1 LDFLIFNYK
10 KSVYKNDFKIMK
22 KIILVIA
29 FLTIFNSKTTYAADL
44 PDCSESINRAVFS
57 FNMTVDKYFFKP
69 IAEVYNVLPI
79 EIRSGINNALLNI
92 DSTLTVPNQI
102 LQGNFGEAAISVSR
116 FAINSTV
123 GILGIFDP
131 ATALGIEKTNR
142 EDFGQTLAVWGVGH
156 GCYAVA
162 PFLGP
167 ISPRDGVGRILGIY
181 GDYFHMITVGG
192 STAFG
197 ENLGDTVYW
206 ATKGTEI
213 TNFRAQNIKS
223 SENLEKNSLD
233 LYSAYKSLYL
243 QRRENLVKNVKR
255 AESQYGASEDEWKK
269 VK

>member
-1 LDFLIFNYK
+1 MKKTFLI
-10 KSVYKNDFKIMK
+10 
-22 KIILVIA
+22 IA
-29 FLTIFNSKTTYAADL
+29 FLTVFNSKTIYAADL

-69 IAEVYNVLPI
+69 IAEVYNVLPV

-92 DSTLTVPNQI
+92 DSTLSVPNQI
-102 LQGNFGEAAISVSR
+102 LQGNFGEAVISVSR
-116 FAINSTV
+116 FAINSTI
-123 GILGIFDP
+123 GILGLFDP

-156 GCYAVA
+156 GCYAVV

-167 ISPRDGVGRILGIY
+167 SSPRDAFGRILGVY
-181 GDYFHMITVGG
+181 GDYFYMISAGDR
-192 STAFG
+192 TAFG

-206 ATKGTEI
+206 STKGTEI
-213 TNFRAQNIKS
+213 TNFRSQNIKS

-243 QRRENLVKNVKR
+243 QRRENLVKNIKR
-255 AESQYGASEDEWKK
+255 SESQYGASDDEWKK
-269 VK
+269 IK

>member
-1 LDFLIFNYK
+1 
-10 KSVYKNDFKIMK
+10 MK

-29 FLTIFNSKTTYAADL
+29 FLTIFNSKTIYAADL
-44 PDCSESINRAVFS
+44 PDCNEGINRAVFS

-69 IAEVYNVLPI
+69 IAEVYNVLPV
-79 EIRSGINNALLNI
+79 EIRVGINNALINI
-92 DSTLTVPNQI
+92 DSTLSVPNQI
-102 LQGNFGEAAISVSR
+102 LQGNFSEAAISVSR
-116 FAINSTV
+116 FAINSSV
-123 GILGIFDP
+123 GILGLFDP

-167 ISPRDGVGRILGIY
+167 ISPRDGVGRILGVY
-181 GDYFHMITVGG
+181 GDYFYMVTAGDR
-192 STAFG
+192 TAFG

-243 QRRENLVKNVKR
+243 QRRENLVKNIKR
-255 AESQYGASEDEWKK
+255 SESQYGASDDEWKK
-269 VK
+269 IK

>member
-1 LDFLIFNYK
+1 
-10 KSVYKNDFKIMK
+10 MK
-22 KIILVIA
+22 KTLLAITFLV
-29 FLTIFNSKTTYAADL
+29 LFNSKTIYASNL
-44 PDCSESINRAVFS
+44 PDCNENINRSIFS

-69 IAEVYNVLPI
+69 VAEFYNVLPV
-79 EIRSGINNALLNI
+79 EVRSGINNALLNI
-92 DSTLTVPNQI
+92 DSTLSVPNQI
-102 LQGNFGEAAISVSR
+102 LQGNLGEAVVSLSR

-123 GILGIFDP
+123 GILGLFDP

-142 EDFGQTLAVWGVGH
+142 EDFGQTLAVWGVDH

-167 ISPRDGVGRILGIY
+167 TSPRDLVGRILGVY
-181 GDYFHMITVGG
+181 GDYFYMISAGDR
-192 STAFG
+192 TAFG

-206 ATKGTEI
+206 STKGTEI
-213 TNFRAQNIKS
+213 VNFRSQNIKS

-255 AESQYGASEDEWKK
+255 SETQYGASEDEWKK
-269 VK
+269 IR

>member
-1 LDFLIFNYK
+1 LFLIFNYE
-10 KSVYKNDFKIMK
+10 KSVYKDNFTIMK

-29 FLTIFNSKTTYAADL
+29 FLTIFNSKTIYAADL
-44 PDCSESINRAVFS
+44 PDCNEGINRAVFS

-69 IAEVYNVLPI
+69 IAEVYNVLPV
-79 EIRSGINNALLNI
+79 EIRVGINNALINI
-92 DSTLTVPNQI
+92 DSTLSVPNQI
-102 LQGNFGEAAISVSR
+102 LQGNFSEAAISVSR

-123 GILGIFDP
+123 GILGLFDP
-131 ATALGIEKTNR
+131 ATAIGIEKTNR

-167 ISPRDGVGRILGIY
+167 ISPRDGVGRILGVY
-181 GDYFHMITVGG
+181 GDYFYMVTAGDR
-192 STAFG
+192 TAFG

-213 TNFRAQNIKS
+213 TNFRSQNIKS

-243 QRRENLVKNVKR
+243 QRRENLVRNIKR
-255 AESQYGASEDEWKK
+255 SESQYGASDDEWKK
-269 VK
+269 IK

>member
-1 LDFLIFNYK
+1 
-10 KSVYKNDFKIMK
+10 MK
-22 KIILVIA
+22 KTILVIA
-29 FLTIFNSKTTYAADL
+29 FLTIFNSKTIYASDL
-44 PDCSESINRAVFS
+44 PDCNENINRAVFS

-69 IAEVYNVLPI
+69 IAEVYNVLPV
-79 EIRSGINNALLNI
+79 EIRVGINNALINI
-92 DSTLTVPNQI
+92 DSTLSVPNQI
-102 LQGNFGEAAISVSR
+102 LQGNFSEAAISVSR
-116 FAINSTV
+116 FAINSSV
-123 GILGIFDP
+123 GILGLFDP

-167 ISPRDGVGRILGIY
+167 ISPRDGVGRILGVY
-181 GDYFHMITVGG
+181 GDYFYMVSAGDR
-192 STAFG
+192 TAFG

-213 TNFRAQNIKS
+213 TNFRSQNIKS

-255 AESQYGASEDEWKK
+255 SESQYGASDEEWKK
-269 VK
+269 IK

>member
-1 LDFLIFNYK
+1 
-10 KSVYKNDFKIMK
+10 MK
-22 KIILVIA
+22 KTILVIA
-29 FLTIFNSKTTYAADL
+29 FLTIFNSKTIYAADL
-44 PDCSESINRAVFS
+44 PDCNESINRAVFS

-69 IAEVYNVLPI
+69 IAEVYNVLPV
-79 EIRSGINNALLNI
+79 EIRVGINNALINI
-92 DSTLTVPNQI
+92 DSTLSVPNQI
-102 LQGNFGEAAISVSR
+102 LQGNFSEAAISVSR
-116 FAINSTV
+116 FAINSSV
-123 GILGIFDP
+123 GILGLFDP

-142 EDFGQTLAVWGVGH
+142 EDFGQTLAVWGFDH

-167 ISPRDGVGRILGIY
+167 ISPRDGVGRILGVY
-181 GDYFHMITVGG
+181 GDYFYMVSAGDR
-192 STAFG
+192 TAFG

-213 TNFRAQNIKS
+213 TNFRSQNIKS

-255 AESQYGASEDEWKK
+255 SESQYGASDEEWKK
-269 VK
+269 IK

>member
-1 LDFLIFNYK
+1 
-10 KSVYKNDFKIMK
+10 MK
-22 KIILVIA
+22 KTILVIA
-29 FLTIFNSKTTYAADL
+29 FLTIFNSKTIYAADL
-44 PDCSESINRAVFS
+44 PDCNESINRAVFS

-69 IAEVYNVLPI
+69 IAEVYNVLPV
-79 EIRSGINNALLNI
+79 EIRVGINNALINI
-92 DSTLTVPNQI
+92 DSTLSVPNQI
-102 LQGNFGEAAISVSR
+102 LQGNFSEAAISVSR
-116 FAINSTV
+116 FAINSSV
-123 GILGIFDP
+123 GILGLFDP

-142 EDFGQTLAVWGVGH
+142 EDFGQTLAVWGVDH

-167 ISPRDGVGRILGIY
+167 ISPRDGVGRILGVY
-181 GDYFHMITVGG
+181 GDYFYMVSAGDR
-192 STAFG
+192 TAFG

-213 TNFRAQNIKS
+213 TNFRSQNIKS

-255 AESQYGASEDEWKK
+255 SESQYGASDEEWKK
-269 VK
+269 IK

>member
-1 LDFLIFNYK
+1 MFLIFNYE
-10 KSVYKNDFKIMK
+10 KSVYKDNFKIMK
-22 KIILVIA
+22 KTILVIA
-29 FLTIFNSKTTYAADL
+29 FLTIFNSKTIYAAVL
-44 PDCSESINRAVFS
+44 PDCNARLNRAVFS

-69 IAEVYNVLPI
+69 IAEVYNVLPF

-102 LQGNFGEAAISVSR
+102 LQGNFSEAAISVSR

-123 GILGIFDP
+123 GILGLFDP
-131 ATALGIEKTNR
+131 AAALGIEKTNR
-142 EDFGQTLAVWGVGH
+142 EDFGQTLAVWGLGH
-156 GCYAVA
+156 GCYAVI

-167 ISPRDGVGRILGIY
+167 GSPRDAAGRILGTY
-181 GDYFHMITVGG
+181 GDYFHMVTVGDR
-192 STAFG
+192 TAFG

-206 ATKGTEI
+206 STKGTEI

-269 VK
+269 IK

>member
-1 LDFLIFNYK
+1 
-10 KSVYKNDFKIMK
+10 MK

-29 FLTIFNSKTTYAADL
+29 FLTIFNSKTIYAADL
-44 PDCSESINRAVFS
+44 PDCNEGINRAVFS

-69 IAEVYNVLPI
+69 IAEVYNVLPV
-79 EIRSGINNALLNI
+79 EIRVGINNALINI
-92 DSTLTVPNQI
+92 DSTLSVPNQI
-102 LQGNFGEAAISVSR
+102 LQGNFSEAAISVSR
-116 FAINSTV
+116 FAINSSV
-123 GILGIFDP
+123 GILGLFDP

-167 ISPRDGVGRILGIY
+167 ISPRDGVGRILGVY
-181 GDYFHMITVGG
+181 GDYFYMVSAGDR
-192 STAFG
+192 TAFG

-213 TNFRAQNIKS
+213 TNFRSQNIKS

-255 AESQYGASEDEWKK
+255 SESQYGASEDEWKK
-269 VK
+269 IK

>member
-1 LDFLIFNYK
+1 
-10 KSVYKNDFKIMK
+10 MK
-22 KIILVIA
+22 KIFLVIA
-29 FLTIFNSKTTYAADL
+29 FLTVFNSKTIYAADL
-44 PDCSESINRAVFS
+44 PDCNEVINRAVFS

-69 IAEVYNVLPI
+69 IAEVYNVLPV

-92 DSTLTVPNQI
+92 DSTLSVPNQI

-123 GILGIFDP
+123 GILGLFDP

-142 EDFGQTLAVWGVGH
+142 EDFGQTLAVWGFDH
-156 GCYAVA
+156 GCYAVV

-167 ISPRDGVGRILGIY
+167 ASPRDAVGRILGVY
-181 GDYFHMITVGG
+181 GDYFYMVSAGDR
-192 STAFG
+192 TALG

-206 ATKGTEI
+206 STKGTEI

-255 AESQYGASEDEWKK
+255 SESQYGAGDDEWKK
-269 VK
+269 IK

>member
-1 LDFLIFNYK
+1 
-10 KSVYKNDFKIMK
+10 MK
-22 KIILVIA
+22 KTILVIA
-29 FLTIFNSKTTYAADL
+29 FLTIFNSKTIYAADL
-44 PDCSESINRAVFS
+44 PDCNESINRAVFS

-69 IAEVYNVLPI
+69 IAEVYNVLPV
-79 EIRSGINNALLNI
+79 EIRVGINNALINI
-92 DSTLTVPNQI
+92 DSTLSVPNQI
-102 LQGNFGEAAISVSR
+102 LQGNFSEAAISVSR
-116 FAINSTV
+116 FAINSSV
-123 GILGIFDP
+123 GILGLFDP

-167 ISPRDGVGRILGIY
+167 ISPRDGVGRILGVY
-181 GDYFHMITVGG
+181 GDYFYMVSAGDR
-192 STAFG
+192 TAFG

-213 TNFRAQNIKS
+213 TNFRSQNIKS

-255 AESQYGASEDEWKK
+255 SESQYGASDDEWKK
-269 VK
+269 IK

>member
-1 LDFLIFNYK
+1 
-10 KSVYKNDFKIMK
+10 MK

-29 FLTIFNSKTTYAADL
+29 FLTIFNSKTIYAADL
-44 PDCSESINRAVFS
+44 PDCNEGINRAVFS

-69 IAEVYNVLPI
+69 IAEVYNVLPV
-79 EIRSGINNALLNI
+79 EIRVGINNALINI
-92 DSTLTVPNQI
+92 DSTLSVPNQI
-102 LQGNFGEAAISVSR
+102 LQGNFSEAAISVSR
-116 FAINSTV
+116 FAINSSV
-123 GILGIFDP
+123 GILGLFDP

-167 ISPRDGVGRILGIY
+167 ISPRDGVGRILGVY
-181 GDYFHMITVGG
+181 GDYFYMVTAGDR
-192 STAFG
+192 TAFG

-213 TNFRAQNIKS
+213 TNFRSQNIKS

-243 QRRENLVKNVKR
+243 QRRENLVKNIKR
-255 AESQYGASEDEWKK
+255 SESQYGASDDEWKK
-269 VK
+269 IK

>member
-1 LDFLIFNYK
+1 
-10 KSVYKNDFKIMK
+10 MK

-29 FLTIFNSKTTYAADL
+29 FLTIFNSKTIYAADL
-44 PDCSESINRAVFS
+44 PDCNEGINRAVFS

-69 IAEVYNVLPI
+69 IAEVYNVLPV
-79 EIRSGINNALLNI
+79 EIRVGINNALINI
-92 DSTLTVPNQI
+92 DSTLSVPNQI
-102 LQGNFGEAAISVSR
+102 LQGNFSEAAISVSR
-116 FAINSTV
+116 FAINSSV
-123 GILGIFDP
+123 GILGLFDP

-167 ISPRDGVGRILGIY
+167 ISPRDGVGRILGVY
-181 GDYFHMITVGG
+181 GDYFYMVTAGDR
-192 STAFG
+192 TAFG

-213 TNFRAQNIKS
+213 TNFRSQNIKS

-255 AESQYGASEDEWKK
+255 SESQYGASDDEWKK
-269 VK
+269 IK

>member
-1 LDFLIFNYK
+1 
-10 KSVYKNDFKIMK
+10 MK
-22 KIILVIA
+22 KTILVIA
-29 FLTIFNSKTTYAADL
+29 FLTIFNSKTIYAADL
-44 PDCSESINRAVFS
+44 PDCNESINRAVFS

-69 IAEVYNVLPI
+69 IAEVYNVLPV
-79 EIRSGINNALLNI
+79 EIRVGINNALINI
-92 DSTLTVPNQI
+92 DSTLSVPNQI
-102 LQGNFGEAAISVSR
+102 LQGNFSEAAISVSR

-123 GILGIFDP
+123 GILGLFDP

-167 ISPRDGVGRILGIY
+167 ISPRDGVGRILGVY
-181 GDYFHMITVGG
+181 GDYFYMVSAGDR
-192 STAFG
+192 TAFG

-213 TNFRAQNIKS
+213 TNFRSQNIKS

-255 AESQYGASEDEWKK
+255 SESQYGASDEEWKK
-269 VK
+269 IK

>member
-1 LDFLIFNYK
+1 
-10 KSVYKNDFKIMK
+10 MK

-29 FLTIFNSKTTYAADL
+29 FLTIFNSKTIYAADL
-44 PDCSESINRAVFS
+44 PDCNEGINRAVFS

-69 IAEVYNVLPI
+69 IAEVYNVLPV
-79 EIRSGINNALLNI
+79 EIRVGINNALINI
-92 DSTLTVPNQI
+92 DSTLSVPNQI
-102 LQGNFGEAAISVSR
+102 LQGNFSEAAISVSR
-116 FAINSTV
+116 FAINSSV
-123 GILGIFDP
+123 GILGLFDP

-142 EDFGQTLAVWGVGH
+142 EDFGQTLAVWGVDH

-162 PFLGP
+162 PLFGP
-167 ISPRDGVGRILGIY
+167 TSPRDFVGRILGVY
-181 GDYFHMITVGG
+181 GDYFYMVSAGDR
-192 STAFG
+192 TAFG

-213 TNFRAQNIKS
+213 TNFRSQNIKS

-255 AESQYGASEDEWKK
+255 SESQYGASDEEWKK
-269 VK
+269 IK

>member
-1 LDFLIFNYK
+1 
-10 KSVYKNDFKIMK
+10 MK

-29 FLTIFNSKTTYAADL
+29 FLTIFNSKTIYAADL
-44 PDCSESINRAVFS
+44 PDCNEGINRAVFS

-69 IAEVYNVLPI
+69 IAEVYNVLPV
-79 EIRSGINNALLNI
+79 EIRVGINNALINI
-92 DSTLTVPNQI
+92 DSTLSVPNQI
-102 LQGNFGEAAISVSR
+102 LQGNFSEAAISVSR
-116 FAINSTV
+116 FAINSSV
-123 GILGIFDP
+123 GILGLFDP

-142 EDFGQTLAVWGVGH
+142 EDFGQTLAVWGVDH

-167 ISPRDGVGRILGIY
+167 ISPRDGVGRILGVY
-181 GDYFHMITVGG
+181 GDYFYMVTAGDR
-192 STAFG
+192 TAFG

-213 TNFRAQNIKS
+213 TNFRSQNIKS

-255 AESQYGASEDEWKK
+255 SESQYGASDEEWKK
-269 VK
+269 IK

>member
-29 FLTIFNSKTTYAADL
+29 FLTVFNSKTTYATDL
-44 PDCSESINRAVFS
+44 SDCSESINRAVFS

-269 VK
+269 IK

>member
-1 LDFLIFNYK
+1 
-10 KSVYKNDFKIMK
+10 MK

-29 FLTIFNSKTTYAADL
+29 FLTIFNSKTIYAADL
-44 PDCSESINRAVFS
+44 PDCNEGINRAVFS

-69 IAEVYNVLPI
+69 IAEVYNVLPV
-79 EIRSGINNALLNI
+79 EIRVGINNALINI
-92 DSTLTVPNQI
+92 DSTLSVPNQI
-102 LQGNFGEAAISVSR
+102 LQGNFSEAAISVSR
-116 FAINSTV
+116 FAINSSV
-123 GILGIFDP
+123 GILGLFDP

-167 ISPRDGVGRILGIY
+167 ISPRDGVGRILGVY
-181 GDYFHMITVGG
+181 GDYFYMVTAGDR
-192 STAFG
+192 TAFG

-269 VK
+269 IK

>member
-1 LDFLIFNYK
+1 
-10 KSVYKNDFKIMK
+10 MK

-29 FLTIFNSKTTYAADL
+29 FLTIFNSKTIYAADL
-44 PDCSESINRAVFS
+44 PDCNECINRAVFS

-69 IAEVYNVLPI
+69 IAEVYNVLPV
-79 EIRSGINNALLNI
+79 EIRVGINNALINI
-92 DSTLTVPNQI
+92 DSTLSVPNQI
-102 LQGNFGEAAISVSR
+102 LQGNFSEAAISVSR

-123 GILGIFDP
+123 GILGLFDP

-142 EDFGQTLAVWGVGH
+142 EDFGQTLAVWGFDH

-167 ISPRDGVGRILGIY
+167 ISPRDGVGRILGVY
-181 GDYFHMITVGG
+181 GDYFYMVTAGDR
-192 STAFG
+192 TAFG

-213 TNFRAQNIKS
+213 TNFRSQNIKS

-255 AESQYGASEDEWKK
+255 SESQYGASDDEWKK
-269 VK
+269 IK